1 MKSKSF
7 NIKQG
12 TLLKI
17 FALFFAFFLW
27 IYVQAQ
33 QVEPIDN
40 TTQSFTKVEIEW
52 ITDSN
57 YDVVAVTNQYVDII
71 VRGQSSKISNIK
83 DGDITMKLDLR
94 SYKDGKY
101 NIKLT
106 PQLPF
111 GVKLT
116 SITPDNIDIVL
127 DKWITEEKQIEIE
140 YLNELPSELIIEEV
154 VLEPNTVKVRGTR
167 GEMEKIKKVV
177 VPYNLELQGISA
189 AEIKPEARDSSNKII
204 DKVLINQNVNVNL
217 KIKYRKWLPVKATF
231 NGELPEGITYT
242 IKPAR
247 IEVFGQKAE
256 LDVITEVFTT
266 EIDISDIKKGDVIEK
281 EIAFQDNLEP
291 SSLDYKTVNITF
303 E

>member
-1 MKSKSF
+1 MKSKGF

-52 ITDSN
+52 MTDPN

-127 DKWITEEKQIEIE
+127 DKWITEEKQLEIE

-154 VLEPNTVKVRGTR
+154 VLEPKTVKVRGTR

-189 AEIKPEARDSSNKII
+189 VEIKPEARDSSNKTI

-231 NGELPEGITYT
+231 NGELPEDITYT

-291 SSLDYKTVNITF
+291 SSPDYKTVNITF